1 MPHLEGVVLELL
13 EYKIDDFRA
22 RRPVRGGNAS
32 LWDLV
37 NHLERERDRL
47 SGAERQR
54 FDRLKHSLSSFGGS
68 SGAPAL
74 PTGSGTPELGSLM
87 IGDVEEVELAVE
99 AAAPAVHQ
107 TPEEREENA
116 VLLRLARRVWWDDLD
131 AYVQRLA
138 AAWRSERD
146 RYTARVVFATLN
158 NLRRNTERSTFLTES
173 GMRGFK
179 VFEPIP
185 PIGDPLV
192 SLSDLDSLSEIA
204 RELVNVIMT
213 LGRDGSPYPSLSV
226 PDGQALPMIRQ
237 AALAVAADPYAGRT
251 SSLDSRTLSSKQL
264 RLAMQ
269 ELARERLPD
278 DQRAAQRRELERRLI
293 EVTALE
299 RSEAQAY
306 QRDTQMMQ
314 ELVHVFFD
322 RLADYLPT
330 YVGGNASAPQL
341 EGGVLF
347 GVNPALRTDRVD
359 PQTSAITVKLVGPV
373 RLSLRGHDI
382 ALSAAGGVRNLFVDG
397 REVEMNGA
405 QIVHLGHVRLGVFRE
420 GDYVHLRLK
429 DEGRTLA
436 VRLAEALVVFEVLSS
451 PSREELLTVLK
462 VIANMVRGEPQEI
475 VVQALARA
483 NTVISRAPSRRQ
495 ALDGLLRGAARA
507 SELLLADDVIGKLVD
522 RMVQAVMVDPT
533 DTATIIERSGAT
545 DHELQV
551 LTGEPLSFELNG
563 QKITVRQYRGRTRDS
578 QESLVAM
585 LPGQMLG
592 SFTDSLLVP
601 HGSGTLLFARGEQEI
616 VVLYLP
622 SAGVEAHTEH

>member
-1 MPHLEGVVLELL
+1 MPQLESVALELL
-13 EYKIDDFRA
+13 EYKVEDFRA
-22 RRPVRGGNAS
+22 RREIKGGTAS
-32 LWDLV
+32 LWELV

-47 SGAERQR
+47 DAAQRRR
-54 FDRLKHSLSSFGGS
+54 FDQLRQTLSSFANAGPGIA
-68 SGAPAL
+68 SG
-74 PTGSGTPELGSLM
+74 GTPELSAL
-87 IGDVEEVELAVE
+87 ILGDVDEVELAYSDDG
-99 AAAPAVHQ
+99 PGIDQ
-107 TPEEREENA
+107 TPEEREEQA
-116 VLLRLARRVWWDDLD
+116 ILLRLARRVWWDDLD

-146 RYTARVVFATLN
+146 RYTARVIFGTLQ
-158 NLRRNTERSTFLTES
+158 NLKRNAERSTFLTET

-213 LGRDGSPYPSLSV
+213 LGRDGSPHPSLAV
-226 PDGQALPMIRQ
+226 PDGMALPILRQ
-237 AALAVAADPYAGRT
+237 AAMAVAADPYAGRK
-251 SSLDSRTLSSKQL
+251 SSLDSRTLSSQQL
-264 RLAMQ
+264 RVAMQ
-269 ELARERLPD
+269 ELMRERLPE

-299 RSEAQAY
+299 RSEAQSF
-306 QRDTQMMQ
+306 QRDTAMMQ
-314 ELVHVFFD
+314 ELVHVFFE

-341 EGGVLF
+341 DGGVLF

-359 PQTSAITVKLVGPV
+359 PQTSAVTVKLVGPV
-373 RLSLRGHDI
+373 RLNLRGHDL

-397 REVEMNGA
+397 REVELNGA
-405 QIVHLGHVRLGVFRE
+405 QIVHLGHKRLGVFRE

-483 NTVISRAPSRRQ
+483 NTVIARAPNRRQ
-495 ALDGLLRGAARA
+495 ALEGLLRGAARA
-507 SELLLADDVIGKLVD
+507 SEVILPDQVVSGLAD
-522 RMVQAVMVDPT
+522 RMVQAVMVDPN
-533 DTATIIERSGAT
+533 DATTTIERSGAS

-551 LTGEPLSFELNG
+551 LTGEPLTFDLNG

-585 LPGQMLG
+585 LPGQVLG

-601 HGSGTLLFARGEQEI
+601 HAGGTLLFARGEQEM
-616 VVLYLP
+616 VVLFLP
-622 SAGVEAHTEH
+622 KSSVETAGD